1 MGTMLHSDL
10 IQKYYDALTPSQRR
24 VLRERVHTLQ
34 PTSRAEEDKLIE
46 ELSLEYNIRTYL
58 FSAGLIEL
66 TEKLLS
72 DIALRRDIVLALNRI
87 GELP

>member
-1 MGTMLHSDL
+1 MSNMLYDDL
-10 IQKYYDALTPSQRR
+10 IRDYYDEITAAQKR

-34 PTSRAEEDKLIE
+34 PMSRAEEDKLIE

-58 FSAGLIEL
+58 LSAGLIEP
-66 TEKLLS
+66 TEKLLNLIS
-72 DIALRRDIVLALNRI
+72 LRRDIVLALNRI